1 MDKDKLS
8 VLGAWSGGTVVDLA
22 VCGDTVLAAT
32 FAGIYTSTDGGCT
45 WTLTGKNLPDWF
57 VQTVALAPSGAQAIG
72 LAASHLGWLYRSLDG
87 GATWELDAYW
97 SNMGIITRLVSSPNF
112 ASDGIIFACTE
123 QDGVYKSTD
132 RGFNWKSANFGLL
145 NLSVSTLCFS
155 PDFEQ
160 DEVLFAGTDGGG
172 LFRSRNAGRAW
183 RESGTGL
190 PDSAVQ
196 CLGISPR
203 FGEDGTLFAGTEE
216 AGIYVSTDGGRNW
229 SPVSEALAESCIN
242 GLYVAE
248 DWDKG
253 GIIIAAA
260 DGGLLT
266 STDKGE
272 TWQPA
277 ASGPEYPYVLAH
289 CGENILTGAYED
301 GVFASG
307 DGIHWTVCNDGLS
320 AHLPPLVGFSSDF
333 EQDGVVA
340 MASME
345 GALVGSTDGGKTWAL
360 LAEEFTVS
368 SMASTGAG
376 ASMALL
382 AAAEGTLLYSVDAG
396 QTWQSARSTGAD
408 PLTAVAFG
416 SGGET
421 LAGTASGQVFVGSAR
436 NPGGQRVGQA
446 GGMIVSIAALS
457 SGDDLLPVV
466 VTAEQQ
472 DEAWVLHLR
481 RGMDGAPLLSQQ
493 ANEPIAALYPLPE
506 DRLLCSL
513 GNVVAVLGGGQVLN
527 ASTLEVDVP
536 VACLG
541 SAGDMLLAGS
551 RFGLFYSKDDGASWQ
566 WLTSDISAVALHTE
580 HSGRVT
586 VVEMGGQIWRL
597 DVE

>member
-1 MDKDKLS
+1 MDKDNMS
-8 VLGAWSGGTVVDLA
+8 VIGAWTGGTVVDLA

-32 FAGIYTSTDGGCT
+32 FAGIYTSTDGGST
-45 WTLTGKNLPDWF
+45 WALTGKNLPDWF
-57 VQTVALAPSGAQAIG
+57 VQTVALAPSGEQAIG
-72 LAASHLGWLYRSLDG
+72 LAASHLGWLYRSRDG

-97 SNMGIITRLVSSPNF
+97 SNMGIITRLVASPHF

-123 QDGVYKSTD
+123 QDGIYKSTD
-132 RGFNWKSANFGLL
+132 RGSSWKSANFGLL

-203 FGEDGTLFAGTEE
+203 FGEDGTVFAGTEE

-229 SPVSEALAESCIN
+229 APMSEALAESCIN
-242 GLYVAE
+242 ALYVAD
-248 DWDKG
+248 DWDNG
-253 GIIIAAA
+253 GRILAAA

-266 STDKGE
+266 STDRGQ
-272 TWQPA
+272 TWQPTTG
-277 ASGPEYPYVLAH
+277 GPEYPYVLAQ
-289 CGENILTGAYED
+289 CGETLLTGAYED
-301 GVFASG
+301 GVYASP
-307 DGIHWTVCNDGLS
+307 DGTHWTICNEGLS
-320 AHLPPLVGFSSDF
+320 AHLPPLAGFSSDF
-333 EQDGVVA
+333 EQDGTLV

-345 GALVGSTDGGKTWAL
+345 GGLAGSTDGGKTWNI
-360 LAEEFTVS
+360 LAEEFAVS

-382 AAAEGTLLYSVDAG
+382 AAAEGTLLYSADAG

-416 SGGET
+416 GNGET
-421 LAGTASGQVFVGSAR
+421 LAGTASGQVFVGSAE
-436 NPGGQRVGQA
+436 NPGGQRIGQVGEMVVA
-446 GGMIVSIAALS
+446 VAAVG

-466 VTAEQQ
+466 VTAAQQ
-472 DEAWVLHLR
+472 DEAWMLHLR
-481 RGMDGAPLLSQQ
+481 RGMDGALLFSQQ
-493 ANEPIAALYPLPE
+493 ANEPVAALYPLAG

-513 GNVVAVLGGGQVLN
+513 GSVVAVLGGGQVLN
-527 ASTLEVDVP
+527 TGTLEADAP
-536 VACLG
+536 VACLAATG
-541 SAGDMLLAGS
+541 NALLAGS
-551 RFGLFYSKDDGASWQ
+551 RFGLFYSNDDGASWQ
-566 WLTSDISAVALHTE
+566 WLTSDLSAVALHTE
-580 HSGRVT
+580 RSGSVT
-586 VVEMGGQIWRL
+586 VVEMGGRIWQ
-597 DVE
+597 VNP